1 MEKVEIRKK
10 VNAAI
15 LSMTLDDRTRRSL
28 KIQEKVL
35 ALPEFASARCV
46 AAYAAMPFEV
56 STDIIMEE
64 ALLGG
69 KTLALPRINW
79 KEHRLDWVA
88 VADIER
94 DLKSS
99 NKGILEPVGDALIPP
114 QQIDLVIVPGRAFD
128 RSCNRLGQG
137 GGFYDAFLGSLR
149 SDCLTCAVAFD
160 VQILDWI
167 PLEPHDIPVNIVV
180 TESEQL

>member
-64 ALLGG
+64 ALLG
-69 KTLALPRINW
+69 AR
-79 KEHRLDWVA
+79 RLLFPA
-88 VADIER
+88 
-94 DLKSS
+94 
-99 NKGILEPVGDALIPP
+99 
-114 QQIDLVIVPGRAFD
+114 
-128 RSCNRLGQG
+128 
-137 GGFYDAFLGSLR
+137 
-149 SDCLTCAVAFD
+149 
-160 VQILDWI
+160 
-167 PLEPHDIPVNIVV
+167 
-180 TESEQL
+180 